1 MTSSSNTAS
10 LAAAIESPTAADDPA
25 AGQVAADF
33 DAGLTGLPDTSLI
46 RLDQLRADPRF
57 SGIDGHGVSVVVID
71 TGIDLDH
78 PFFGADADQNG
89 VADRIVYSYDFS
101 GSNESNASDTHGH
114 GSNVASIVGSQDGLY
129 RGMAPGVDIIALK
142 VFPDGST
149 TATNADIQEALD
161 WVVANAAAYNVVA
174 VNMSLGQGDNGN
186 TATSS
191 VFASQLATLVADG
204 VAVVV
209 SSGNSYAT
217 YQAEGVA
224 LPSADP
230 SAWSVGAVWDRDAG
244 VNFRWSTGAIDYTTS
259 ADQIISFSQ
268 RSTAL
273 TTIFAPGG
281 RITGA
286 SWDGGT
292 VTYSGT
298 SQAAPHISGLVA
310 DMQQLALQVSGHFLP
325 VDHLKQQMIATS
337 VTIFDG
343 DNENDNVTNTL
354 ATYHRVDAL
363 AWGNLILD
371 EMFAGTTGDDTL
383 NGTITADTI
392 YGNAGSDI
400 LKGNAGNDRIDGGAG
415 KDTLTGGAG
424 RDVFVYALG
433 GGADTIADFSH
444 ADGDTLDLSAIAGLS
459 GLAGVLSHATQV
471 GSDTVID
478 FGAGDSLTLQN
489 VAWPALVA
497 DDLYSLFTIEAIGT
511 TRLVQIADSYAMY
524 ASGQST
530 GPELRYAGAS
540 VTAGQFGA
548 WAPIAAEGAGSGY
561 RVVWKETGGDQFML
575 WTTDG
580 AGNYQTETVM
590 PARSYALETLET
602 SFGQDFNG
610 DGTTGVVT
618 TVIEMAGIY
627 GLVLVADTYWMGSY
641 GWAEL
646 RYGGIPGT
654 PVTVGRFGEWAPIA
668 LEPMA
673 WNVSYKVVW
682 KEGATD
688 YYLVWTTDAGLNY
701 LSQTDVISGH
711 TFAFQSLE
719 TTFSQDLNGDGT
731 IGPATSV
738 IESAGVTRL
747 VQVADTYALDASGS
761 SSSPALS
768 YGGTLVTTGTFGTWV
783 PIGAEAV
790 AGGYQVAWK
799 QGSEDQYALWLVDGG
814 GNLLSSPTG
823 IVSGGSLAL
832 QGLES
837 ALGQDLNGD
846 GTTGYPPVVLEAAGG
861 TTLVQVGSNYHVY
874 PAGGSSGPL
883 LSFGGAPI
891 AVGQFGDWAPI
902 GAAASVAGGYQ
913 VAWKLGSADQ
923 YAVWLTDVGGNLL
936 SSPTGIVTGGSKTL
950 QAAETSLG
958 QDLNGDGTT
967 GLVTTVIE
975 SLGSTTL
982 VQVADTYDLYPSGGV
997 LGPELRFGGSAVTA
1011 GQFGAWT
1018 PIAAEATPAGYQVVW
1033 KMTGAERYAVWLA
1046 DANGNLLSS
1055 PTGVVPG
1062 SNPALQSLEPEFNQ
1076 DLNGD
1081 GTNGVTAVLASAST
1095 HDGWHL

>member
-1 MTSSSNTAS
+1 MTSSGNTTPLDAAS
-10 LAAAIESPTAADDPA
+10 DPPMAAHDPA
-25 AGQVAADF
+25 AGQVVADF
-33 DAGLTGLPDTSLI
+33 DAGLTALPDTSLI
-46 RLDQLRADPRF
+46 RLDQFRADPRF

-71 TGIDLDH
+71 TGIDLNH
-78 PFFGADADQNG
+78 PFFGADADHNG

-101 GSNESNASDTHGH
+101 GSNDSNASDTHGH

-129 RGMAPGVDIIALK
+129 RGMAPGVNIIALK

-149 TATNADIQEALD
+149 TATNTDIQEALD

-174 VNMSLGQGDNGN
+174 VNMSLGQGDNSSTN
-186 TATSS
+186 TSS
-191 VFASQLATLVADG
+191 VFASQMATLVAND

-209 SSGNSYAT
+209 SSGNNYFSYQT
-217 YQAEGVA
+217 EGVS

-230 SAWSVGAVWDRDAG
+230 GAWSVGAVWDRDAG

-268 RSTAL
+268 RSTSL

-286 SWDGGT
+286 SWDGGQ

-310 DMQQLALQVSGHFLP
+310 DMQQLALQVSGHFLS
-325 VDHLKQQMIATS
+325 VDDLKQQMIASS
-337 VTIFDG
+337 VSIFDG

-371 EMFAGTTGDDTL
+371 ELFAGTTGNDTL
-383 NGTITADTI
+383 DGTIAGDTL
-392 YGNAGSDI
+392 YGNAGSDV

-415 KDTLTGGAG
+415 SDTLTGGTG

-433 GGADTIADFSH
+433 GGADTITDFSH
-444 ADGDTLDLSAIAGLS
+444 ADGDTLDFSAIIGFS
-459 GLAGVLSHATQV
+459 GLADVLSHATQV

-478 FGAGDSLTLQN
+478 FGAGDSLTLKD
-489 VAWPALVA
+489 VARSALVA

-511 TRLVQIADSYAMY
+511 TRLVQIGDTYAMY

-530 GPELRYAGAS
+530 GPELRYAGAA
-540 VTAGQFGA
+540 VTAGKFGA
-548 WAPIAAEGAGSGY
+548 WTPVAAEGSGSGY
-561 RVVWKETGGDQFML
+561 RVVWKATSGDQFML

-602 SFGQDFNG
+602 SFAQDFNG
-610 DGTTGVVT
+610 DGTIGVVT

-673 WNVSYKVVW
+673 WNLSYKVVW

-688 YYLVWTTDAGLNY
+688 NYLVWTTDAGLNY

-731 IGPATSV
+731 IGPATSA
-738 IESAGVTRL
+738 IESAGATQL
-747 VQVADTYALDASGS
+747 VRVADTYALHASGGS
-761 SSSPALS
+761 SGPALS
-768 YGGTLVTTGTFGTWV
+768 YGGTVVAIGTFGTWV

-799 QGSEDQYALWLVDGG
+799 QGSDDQYALWLVDGG

-823 IVSGGSLAL
+823 IVSGSSLAL

-837 ALGQDLNGD
+837 AFGQDLNGD
-846 GTTGYPPVVLEAAGG
+846 GTTGYPPIVLDAVGG
-861 TTLVQVGSNYHVY
+861 TTLVQIGANYHVY
-874 PAGGSSGPL
+874 PAGGSAGPL
-883 LSFGGAPI
+883 LSLGGAPI
-891 AVGQFGDWAPI
+891 AVGQFGDWTPV
-902 GAAASVAGGYQ
+902 GAAVTIVGGYQ
-913 VAWKLGSADQ
+913 VAWKMGSADQ

-950 QAAETSLG
+950 QASETSFG

-982 VQVADTYDLYPSGGV
+982 VQVADTYDLYPSGGSS
-997 LGPELRFGGSAVTA
+997 GPELRFGGSVVTA

-1018 PIAAEATPAGYQVVW
+1018 PIAAETTPGGCQVVW
-1033 KMTGAERYAVWLA
+1033 KMTGAEQYAVWLA

-1055 PTGVVPG
+1055 PTGIISG
-1062 SNPALQSLEPEFNQ
+1062 SSAALQSLEAGFHQ

-1081 GTNGVTAVLASAST
+1081 GTNGVAAVLASAST